1 MLKLDRFDAIVLSV
15 CAGLLV
21 LIAAVIA
28 VRDCVGVRVSLVQP
42 AVGNEVSPLG
52 SLRLRFSE
60 GMQGE
65 TVTPRFRIEPSVAG
79 DFTWVENQLTFTPAQ
94 PFQDGVLYTAKLA
107 PGGLS
112 HTGRAV
118 QQTWEWQFRVRAPRV
133 LFLSGQ
139 GNPQVRELWSMA
151 ATGGPLTQIT
161 QTDGRVYDYAVAP
174 DGSAIVY
181 TISNEERGT
190 DLWWVLPD
198 GSDARQLVVCGAD
211 ICSVPAFA
219 PNGQTVAFS
228 RESAG
233 ITPGTPNGPPRVWTV
248 DLQSGQTAAL
258 YQDSQILGYG
268 PVWSPNGQRLAFFD
282 GSVNSIR
289 MLDLQTGTEVLV
301 ETFMGTVGSW
311 SPDSNAMLFNNLN
324 FETGQ
329 LYSSLVLADF
339 AQQAIQPALGD
350 EPNFADYAAP
360 AWAPDGE
367 WVAVALREPSVSS
380 PGKQIWLGTVT
391 DGLLTLVKPV
401 TADPTY
407 TNGGYRW
414 NPTGTALVFQRVEMD
429 KPFATPEV
437 AVWDEATNTITPLAQ
452 DASLPEW
459 LP

>member
-1 MLKLDRFDAIVLSV
+1 MKPDRFDSIVLSV
-15 CAGLLV
+15 CAGLLA
-21 LIAAVIA
+21 LIAVVIA
-28 VRDCVGVRVSLVQP
+28 LGDRVGVRVALVQP
-42 AVGNEVSPLG
+42 TVGNEVSPLG
-52 SLRLRFSE
+52 GISLRFSE
-60 GMQGE
+60 VMQGE
-65 TVTPRFRIEPSVAG
+65 TVTPLFSIEPSVAG
-79 DFTWVENQLTFTPAQ
+79 DFSWQEDQLTFKPAQ
-94 PFQDGVLYTAKLA
+94 PFQAGVTYTAKLS
-107 PGGLS
+107 PGALS
-112 HTGRAV
+112 HTGRTV
-118 QQTWEWQFRVRAPRV
+118 LQPWEWQFRVRAPHV

-139 GNPQVRELWSMA
+139 GNPRVRELWSVA

-161 QTDGRVYDYAVAP
+161 QTEGRVYDYAVAP

-181 TISNEERGT
+181 TVSNEERGT

-198 GSDARQLVVCGAD
+198 GSNARQLVACGAD

-228 RESAG
+228 REPAG

-248 DLQSGQTAAL
+248 DLQSGQGTAL

-289 MLDLQTGTEVLV
+289 MLDIETGTEMLV

-324 FETGQ
+324 FEGGQ
-329 LYSSLVLADF
+329 PYSSLVMADF
-339 AQQAIQPALGD
+339 AKQAIQPALGN

-367 WVAVALREPSVSS
+367 WVAVALREPSVAS

-391 DGLLTLVKPV
+391 DGLLALIKSV
-401 TADPTY
+401 TADATY
-407 TNGGYRW
+407 THGGYRW
-414 NPTGTALVFQRVEMD
+414 NPAGTALVFQRFEID

-437 AVWDEATNTITPLAQ
+437 AVWDEATNIITPLAQ

>member
-1 MLKLDRFDAIVLSV
+1 MKLDRFDSIVLAV
-15 CAGLLV
+15 CAGLLA

-28 VRDCVGVRVSLVQP
+28 LGDRVGVRVSLVQP
-42 AVGNEVSPLG
+42 AAGSEVSPLG
-52 SLRLRFSE
+52 GISLRFSE
-60 GMQGE
+60 VMQGD
-65 TVTPRFRIEPSVAG
+65 TVTPRFSIEPNVAG
-79 DFTWVENQLTFTPAQ
+79 DFAWQEDQLTFKPSQ
-94 PFQDGVLYTAKLA
+94 PFQAGVIYTAKLT
-107 PGGLS
+107 PGATS

-118 QQTWEWQFRVRAPRV
+118 LQAWEWQFRVRAPRV

-139 GNPQVRELWSMA
+139 GNQRVRELWSIA

-161 QTDGRVYDYAVAP
+161 QTEGRVYDYAVAP

-181 TISNEERGT
+181 TVSNEDRGT

-198 GSDARQLVVCGAD
+198 GNNARQLVTCGAD
-211 ICSVPAFA
+211 ICSVPAFS
-219 PNGQTVAFS
+219 PTGQTVAFS
-228 RESAG
+228 REPAG

-248 DLQSGQTAAL
+248 DLQSGQGAAL
-258 YQDSQILGYG
+258 YQDSQVLGYG

-289 MLDLQTGTEVLV
+289 MLDLETGTEMLV

-329 LYSSLVLADF
+329 PYSSLVLADF
-339 AQQAIQPALGD
+339 AKQAIQPALGN

-360 AWAPDGE
+360 VWAPDGE

-391 DGLLTLVKPV
+391 DGLLTLIKPV
-401 TADPTY
+401 TADSTY
-407 TNGGYRW
+407 THGGYRW
-414 NPTGTALVFQRVEMD
+414 NPAGTALVFQRFEID